1 MKFLFTIITGF
12 SEKLG
17 LQIQLKTDQK
27 VAVSCLWDDLDV
39 LAILSTG
46 FGMSLILK
54 SLVMANKWQAMIMQ
68 QLWFTV
74 YTSEQHKRYEWQM
87 AQNFCCFFD
96 QIEVELKSA
105 DFQLLF
111 SLRAEGFRFQ

>member
-1 MKFLFTIITGF
+1 
-12 SEKLG
+12 
-17 LQIQLKTDQK
+17 
-27 VAVSCLWDDLDV
+27 
-39 LAILSTG
+39 
-46 FGMSLILK
+46 
-54 SLVMANKWQAMIMQ
+54 
-68 QLWFTV
+68 
-74 YTSEQHKRYEWQM
+74 M